1 MLAGKISDGN
11 VEVQGRQSYPVMNKL
26 TRFQIQV
33 VQGLIWRA
41 VKRQGASLFIRG
53 VRSWEKD
60 GKEERS
66 LQILNTWGPL
76 LLGPLWWPLPTIFM
90 EGKPEYN
97 HVSSTLIRQICRG
110 GEEGLSQLVPKVV
123 VDEVGTLYSE

>member
-1 MLAGKISDGN
+1 MWRFKVGGN
-11 VEVQGRQSYPVMNKL
+11 CHQDHSSHFLPS
-26 TRFQIQV
+26 QV
-33 VQGLIWRA
+33 VQGLIWRT
-41 VKRQGASLFIRG
+41 VIRQGASLFVRG
-53 VRSWEKD
+53 IRSWEKD
-60 GKEERS
+60 GKEERN

-110 GEEGLSQLVPKVV
+110 GGVELAQLVPETVLPDV
-123 VDEVGTLYSE
+123 ATLYSK